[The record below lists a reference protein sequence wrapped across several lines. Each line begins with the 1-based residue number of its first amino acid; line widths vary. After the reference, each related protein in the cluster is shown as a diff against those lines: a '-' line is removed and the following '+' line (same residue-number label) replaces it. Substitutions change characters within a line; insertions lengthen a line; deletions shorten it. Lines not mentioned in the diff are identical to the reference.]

1 MSDTVIADVLL
12 AVSALLVASHLFGY
26 VFIRLRQPRLVGEI
40 LAGILLGPFVLG
52 RLWPEGHAALFGA
65 GSTGPVS
72 TVLGFI
78 THQLFR
84 TRELWLALA
93 VLEAVYLQLRWAMLA
108 ERARPGL
115 RGFASAARL
124 PAAERKVEGHV

>member
-78 THQLFR
+78 YWMGL
-84 TRELWLALA
+84 
-93 VLEAVYLQLRWAMLA
+93 MLLMFISGSQV
-108 ERARPGL
+108 RRD
-115 RGFASAARL
+115 
-124 PAAERKVEGHV
+124 RKSVV